1 MIDTYDVSIEAS
13 PADLGGA
20 PGVPPDVLPGGGAQ
34 EFPGRREG
42 AGVTQPTVS
51 RQVAALE
58 AHLAVRLLQRTTRR
72 VVPTPAGLVLFERGS
87 AAMRSLLEVEDD
99 VRETEAAQ
107 TGVVRIATP
116 GALGRRLV
124 APALRELIASYPGL
138 SFELEV
144 TDRLVNFVQGA
155 VDFAVRVGP
164 QKEASLA
171 VRVAGTSTQRFV
183 ASREYVRRH
192 GAPKRMAALA
202 THTLITRDAGGA
214 MKALWAEA
222 RRDGA
227 RVAFAS
233 DDIETLYDAVQSD
246 LGVGLLP
253 QWMVADDIRR
263 GILVA
268 CVADAPDF
276 GVPVCLVR
284 AAASSL
290 PRRVRLT
297 FDAVARSLSAVLR
310 SQGTTG
316 QASA

>member
-1 MIDTYDVSIEAS
+1 MAYQSRPRLPTSAALLAS
-13 PADLGGA
+13 LQTFFRVVEHQSFRAA
-20 PGVPPDVLPGGGAQ
+20 A
-34 EFPGRREG
+34 REL
-42 AGVTQPTVS
+42 GVTQPTVS

-72 VVPTPAGLVLFERGS
+72 VSPTPAGLVLFERGS

-99 VRETEAAQ
+99 VREAEAAL

-124 APALRELIASYPGL
+124 APALRELLASYPGL
-138 SFELEV
+138 SFELDV
-144 TDRLVNFVQGA
+144 TDRLVGFVQGA
-155 VDFAVRVGP
+155 VDFAVRVGA

-171 VRVAGTSTQRFV
+171 VRVAGTSTQLFV
-183 ASREYVRRH
+183 ASRDYVRRH

-202 THTLITRDAGGA
+202 EHTLITRGATGA
-214 MKALWAEA
+214 MKTLWDDA

-227 RVAFAS
+227 RVALAS
-233 DDIETLYDAVQSD
+233 DDIETLHDAVQSD

-253 QWMVADDIRR
+253 RWMVADDVRR
-263 GILVA
+263 GTLVA

-290 PRRVRLT
+290 PRRARLA
-297 FDAVARSLSAVLR
+297 FDAVARSLSLALGAKVAGGR
-310 SQGTTG
+310 
-316 QASA
+316 APA